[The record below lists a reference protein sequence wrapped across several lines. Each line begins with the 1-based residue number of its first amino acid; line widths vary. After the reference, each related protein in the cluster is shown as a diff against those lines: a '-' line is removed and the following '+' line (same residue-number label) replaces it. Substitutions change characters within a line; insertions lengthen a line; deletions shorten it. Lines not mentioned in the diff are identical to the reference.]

1 MPWMLENRF
10 ETDIHRAL
18 VHILKVG
25 NATRS
30 GMFKT
35 VKQRG
40 FKNSCLLLTVEKD
53 YEDHREED
61 QSLECELRGNHL
73 NGTSFKMVRI
83 KGLKTDWARENKI
96 KSGMTE
102 LFVDNFIIDDD
113 TNELIIPKTKT
124 LKVNIAIVAL

>member
-1 MPWMLENRF
+1 
-10 ETDIHRAL
+10 
-18 VHILKVG
+18 
-25 NATRS
+25 
-30 GMFKT
+30 MFKT

-53 YEDHREED
+53 YEDHRGEED
-61 QSLECELRGNHL
+61 QPLECELRGDDL

-83 KGLKTDWARENKI
+83 KGLKTDWARKNKI

-102 LFVDNFIIDDD
+102 LFAENFIIDDD
-113 TNELIIPKTKT
+113 TNELIIPKTKS